1 MDPMPT
7 SAIVTGPRLAR
18 DPYIVAAWDRT
29 RVWLRD
35 HPERVRE
42 ELVGLGWA
50 FVSIILIS
58 CAIAIL
64 RHVTHVSN
72 ISLLYLLA
80 VIALAWRFG
89 SGPAIFSALL
99 SFLAYD
105 WFFIEP
111 YHTFTVNDPAE
122 WVSLSALFA
131 TGLVISQLTAQTRR
145 REQEAVLGRER
156 IRTLYD
162 LAQHLASDAPAV
174 DLAQVVTAR
183 TLATFTDAGMLA
195 CSLFLPDAEGHLQLR
210 SISVAPVPDA
220 EHLPLDAPEHLAAAA
235 RVWNDG
241 ETTSVAVSPGRV
253 LGAEPHFTWYVPL
266 VSNGAQVGVLGITG
280 HAGLAAL
287 TTARA
292 PLAVAV
298 DATPTLF
305 AAVTAQM
312 ALALDRAALQ
322 REAIQAA
329 ALRETDRLRSALLG
343 SITHDLRT
351 PIAAIRAASGSLL
364 LPDTIW
370 DDASRDEMLTHIL
383 NSSERLA
390 RMVDNILILS
400 RLEAGAATPQKT
412 PYLVE
417 DIIDTV
423 LSQLEQADK
432 TGKHPIT
439 VTLPEDGVLLAPMDH
454 AEIERVLLNLV
465 ENAIK
470 YSPPSSP
477 IEVRAEQTDDHT
489 VTVRVVDHGMGI
501 PEGERQAIFDK
512 FYRLKRAL
520 PWDPDQLPAGTGL
533 GLTISEGIVRAH
545 GGTIWVEDTPGGGA
559 TFAFALPTTPE
570 LSAGNAGEGDSHE

>member
-1 MDPMPT
+1 MKPSPT
-7 SAIVTGPRLAR
+7 STVVTEPPTSDALS
-18 DPYIVAAWDRT
+18 VAVVWEHGRAW
-29 RVWLRD
+29 LSD
-35 HPERVRE
+35 HPERVRHE
-42 ELVGLGWA
+42 ALGYAVAVG
-50 FVSIILIS
+50 SIIATSLVIDVIQR
-58 CAIAIL
+58 IA
-64 RHVTHVSN
+64 HVSN

-80 VIALAWRFG
+80 VIVLAWRFG
-89 SGPAIFSALL
+89 SGPSIFSALL
-99 SFLAYD
+99 AFMAYD
-105 WFFIEP
+105 WFFIRP

-122 WVSLSALFA
+122 WVSLLALFA

-145 REQEAVLGRER
+145 REQEAVRGRER
-156 IRTLYD
+156 ITTLYD
-162 LAQHLASDAPAV
+162 LVQHLASDAPTV
-174 DLAQVVTAR
+174 GLAQVVTAR

-195 CSLFLPDAEGHLQLR
+195 CTLFLPDVEGHLQLR

-220 EHLPLDAPEHLAAAA
+220 ERIPLDAPEQFAAAA
-235 RVWNDG
+235 RVWASG
-241 ETTSVAVSPGRV
+241 VPERVAIATSRV
-253 LGAEPHFTWYVPL
+253 RDAEPHFTWDVPL
-266 VSNGAQVGVLGITG
+266 VSNGERVGVLGITG
-280 HAGLAAL
+280 HARLAEL
-287 TTARA
+287 TAPRA
-292 PLAVAV
+292 PLAVAA

-322 REAIQAA
+322 REAIQAT

-351 PIAAIRAASGSLL
+351 PIAAIRTAAGSLL
-364 LPDTIW
+364 LPDTVW

-423 LSQLEQADK
+423 LSQLEQANK
-432 TGKHPIT
+432 TSQHAIT
-439 VTLPEDGVLLAPMDH
+439 VIVPGEGVLLAPMDH

-470 YSPPSSP
+470 YSPPASSIEIDADQP
-477 IEVRAEQTDDHT
+477 DDHTIEVR
-489 VTVRVVDHGMGI
+489 VIDHGLGI
-501 PEGERQAIFDK
+501 PESERHAIFDK

-533 GLTISEGIVRAH
+533 GLTISEGIIRAH
-545 GGTIWVEDTPGGGA
+545 GGAIWVEETPGGGA
-559 TFAFALPTTPE
+559 TFAFTLPTTPE
-570 LSAGNAGEGDSHE
+570 LSAGDEGEAANHE